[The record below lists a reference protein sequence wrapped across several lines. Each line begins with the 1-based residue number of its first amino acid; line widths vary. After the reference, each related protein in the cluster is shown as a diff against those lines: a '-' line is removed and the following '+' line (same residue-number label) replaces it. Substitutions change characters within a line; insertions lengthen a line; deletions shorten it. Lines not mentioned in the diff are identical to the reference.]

1 VKQPASLR
9 AGELVAGLMLLALSV
24 AVGCRSTGKAER
36 DEAIDLPLAKQSRH
50 ANEAFHD
57 GYDDLAVSRYRLALR
72 RAWEIDDSDAIANT
86 AFNLAACWAA
96 MREYEPARQALA
108 EARAELRRSGQSEVD
123 AWLLE
128 AKIARAQGRIDDAAY
143 FADCVVEPM
152 IRRDP
157 QCLDKCGKKA
167 GKTTDASGAM
177 SRLQRCRQRLA
188 ECCGHE
194 EPEPDICEGY
204 EVSLALF
211 RANLALDRGDIPAG
225 RAELA
230 RARRSPLTLEDAATR
245 AEVAAVDARLLLLV
259 QRPVDAARRLDDEAR
274 WLRESGH
281 LRELPMATSAAA
293 EAFLQAGMMV
303 EASERFF
310 RTARLLY
317 GRSDLL
323 AALYFLGRSIELAVA
338 TGDVDLQ
345 MRTALLLEEIER
357 ANRKQKS
364 GDAVAPEELDAI
376 KAGNAGVSATDLDA
390 RDEAAEA
397 VDLAPHRERPSHP
410 ESTPMNQEQPLSL
423 GSPGVSPNDAPER
436 LPVPSATQN

>member
-1 VKQPASLR
+1 VTRLTSLSSGQR
-9 AGELVAGLMLLALSV
+9 IAGCLLLMLSV
-24 AVGCRSTGKAER
+24 AAGCRSTGKSDR
-36 DEAIDLPLAKQSRH
+36 DEVIDLPLAKQSRH

-57 GYDDLAVSRYRLALR
+57 GYDELAVSRYRLALR

-108 EARAELRRSGQSEVD
+108 EARAELRRSGQSEID

-128 AKIARAQGRIDDAAY
+128 AKIARAQGRMDDAAY

-152 IRRDP
+152 IRRAP
-157 QCLDKCGKKA
+157 ECLEKCGKKS
-167 GKTTDASGAM
+167 GKTNDAGGAV

-194 EPEPDICEGY
+194 EPEPDVCEGY

-211 RANLALDRGDIPAG
+211 RANLALDRGDVPAG
-225 RAELA
+225 RVELA
-230 RARRSPLTLEDAATR
+230 RAKRSPLTLEDAATR
-245 AEVAAVDARLLLLV
+245 AEVAAVDARLLLIV
-259 QRPVDAARRLDDEAR
+259 ERPVDAARRLDDEAR

-281 LRELPMATSAAA
+281 LRELPMATSSAA

-357 ANRKQKS
+357 ANRQQKTPN
-364 GDAVAPEELDAI
+364 AVESEEIDAI
-376 KAGNAGVSATDLDA
+376 KAGSIGVPVDA
-390 RDEAAEA
+390 
-397 VDLAPHRERPSHP
+397 
-410 ESTPMNQEQPLSL
+410 
-423 GSPGVSPNDAPER
+423 APER
-436 LPVPSATQN
+436 LPVPDAAQEQPIGADENLEQESL